1 MEAQRLGDVVMPTP
15 TRTLRDLLHEALNDL
30 SAGRPQRFVV
40 ADLLAALKEMG
51 SSERDAA

>member
-1 MEAQRLGDVVMPTP
+1 MPTP